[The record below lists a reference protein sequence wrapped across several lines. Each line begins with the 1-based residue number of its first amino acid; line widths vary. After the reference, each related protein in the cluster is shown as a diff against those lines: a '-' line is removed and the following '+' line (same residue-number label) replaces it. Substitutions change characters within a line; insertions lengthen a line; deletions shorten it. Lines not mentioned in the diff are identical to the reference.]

1 MDRCATFLQ
10 TCLGGYRFG
19 KNTRISYRMD
29 ENELMI
35 AVPRAAI
42 GLKQD
47 GFELHFQWADHT
59 GKNETIADFY
69 EHGDTAPYG
78 RFSYIYRAE

>member
-1 MDRCATFLQ
+1 MPPVGTAITTWSITLYWIAVLHFLQ

-42 GLKQD
+42 VLKQEW
-47 GFELHFQWADHT
+47 FELAFSMGRSY
-59 GKNETIADFY
+59 GKE
-69 EHGDTAPYG
+69 
-78 RFSYIYRAE
+78 